1 MTDIAR
7 SAGAVGEEAGRAG
20 RGPARH
26 WIDGQWVASDRT
38 ATSYNPADGSVLGDF
53 YVGGRD
59 EAQAAITAA
68 RKTFEATAWSR
79 DRALRSR
86 ALLELA
92 QHFEEHAEELALLL
106 TRENGKLLREAT
118 MEVSTVPNTLRHNAG
133 LALSDAGSASE
144 ARPGVYFQTLAEPI
158 GVAGIIVP
166 WNSPVAL
173 LIRSLAPTLAAGNTA
188 AVKMPAQT
196 ALTGA
201 FVQRIVE
208 ETASMPRGVVNF
220 FTDSGNGGAQLLV
233 ESPDVDVISYTGGT
247 TTGRTISA
255 GGARTL
261 KRLNLELGGKTPM
274 VVFDDADLDAAVPL
288 LVAAVTTFSGQFC
301 MTGSRVLVQSG
312 IADELRERLRRQ
324 LADVAVG
331 PGEDPASQMGPLI
344 DRAAVARVDAMVE
357 EASTYAK
364 TLVRGGPVTE
374 GPLAKGAFFRPSM
387 IEVENTSTDIVQKE
401 VFGPVVTF
409 EVFEDEAE
417 AVTKANATEFG
428 LAAAVFTRDV
438 DRARRI
444 SREIK
449 AGTVWTNTW
458 AVLNDRFEEG
468 GYKQSGTGR
477 LRGGR
482 GLAEFQEIK
491 TYVHIAPPLTN

>member
-1 MTDIAR
+1 MAGTDEITKGGGTA
-7 SAGAVGEEAGRAG
+7 SQV
-20 RGPARH
+20 ARH
-26 WIDGQWVASDRT
+26 WIDGEWVASAET
-38 ATSYNPADGSVLGDF
+38 ATSHNPADGSALGEF
-53 YVGGRD
+53 YVGDRD
-59 EAQAAITAA
+59 EAQAAISAA
-68 RKTFEATAWSR
+68 RGAFETTAWAR

-92 QHFEEHAEELALLL
+92 ERFEEHAEELALQL
-106 TRENGKLLREAT
+106 TRENGKHLREAT
-118 MEVSTVPNTLRHNAG
+118 GEVASAPATLRYNAG
-133 LALSDAGSASE
+133 LSLIDAGSASE
-144 ARPGVYFQTLAEPI
+144 TAPGVYFQTLAEPI

-173 LIRSLAPTLAAGNTA
+173 LIRSLAPALAAGNTVA
-188 AVKMPAQT
+188 IKLPAQT
-196 ALTGA
+196 ALTNA
-201 FVQRIVE
+201 VVASIIS
-208 ETASMPRGVVNF
+208 ETSSLPRGVVNL

-255 GGARTL
+255 NGAKTL

-274 VVFDDADLDAAVPL
+274 VVFDDADLDATVPL

-312 IADELRERLRRQ
+312 VSDQVRERLRRL

-344 DRAAVARVDAMVE
+344 DRAAVERIDALVE
-357 EASTYAK
+357 EAGTYAK
-364 TLVRGGPVTE
+364 TLVRGGPVIE
-374 GPLAKGAFFRPSM
+374 GPLAKGAFYRPSM
-387 IEVENTSTDIVQKE
+387 LEVEDTDTDIVQKE

-409 EVFEDEAE
+409 EVFDDETE
-417 AVTKANATEFG
+417 AVHKANATEFG

-438 DRARRI
+438 DRARRV

-458 AVLNDRFEEG
+458 AVINDRFEEG
-468 GYKQSGTGR
+468 GFKQSGTGR
-477 LRGGR
+477 LRGQR
-482 GLAEFQEIK
+482 GLAEFQETK
-491 TYVHIAPPLTN
+491 TYVHIAPPLAG

>member
-1 MTDIAR
+1 MSDTGQFVTER
-7 SAGAVGEEAGRAG
+7 VGAERAG

-26 WIDGQWVASDRT
+26 WINGEWVASDRT
-38 ATSYNPADGSVLGDF
+38 ATSYNPADGSALGDF
-53 YVGGRD
+53 HVGGRS
-59 EAQAAITAA
+59 EAHAAITAA
-68 RKTFEATAWSR
+68 RDAFGDTTWSR

-92 QHFEEHAEELALLL
+92 QHFEDHADELALLL
-106 TRENGKLLREAT
+106 TRENGKHLREAT
-118 MEVSTVPNTLRHNAG
+118 MEVSTVPNTLRYNAG
-133 LALSDAGSASE
+133 MALSDAGSASE
-144 ARPGVYFQTLAEPI
+144 VKPGVYFQTMAEPI

-173 LIRSLAPTLAAGNTA
+173 LVRSLAPALAAGNTA
-188 AVKMPAQT
+188 AIKMPAQT
-196 ALTGA
+196 ALTGQ
-201 FVQRIVE
+201 FVQRIVA
-208 ETASMPRGVVNF
+208 ETASLPRGVVNF
-220 FTDSGNGGAQLLV
+220 FTESSNGGAELLV

-255 GGARTL
+255 NGASTL
-261 KRLNLELGGKTPM
+261 KRMNLELGGKTPM
-274 VVFDDADLDAAVPL
+274 VVFDDADLDVAVPL

-301 MTGSRVLVQSG
+301 MTGSRVLAQAG
-312 IADELRERLRRQ
+312 IADELRERLSGK

-344 DRAAVARVDAMVE
+344 DRAAVERVDALVE
-357 EASTYAK
+357 AAGTYAT
-364 TLVRGGPVTE
+364 TLLRGGPVTE
-374 GPLAKGAFFRPSM
+374 GPLSEGAFYRPSM
-387 IEVENTSTDIVQKE
+387 LEVDDTGTDIVQKE

-428 LAAAVFTRDV
+428 LAAAVFTREV

-458 AVLNDRFEEG
+458 AVVNDRFEEG
-468 GYKQSGTGR
+468 GFKQSGIGR
-477 LRGGR
+477 LRGER
-482 GLAEFQEIK
+482 GLAEFQETK
-491 TYVHIAPPLTN
+491 TYVHIAPPLAN